1 MSQSQGFETEFD
13 VVVIGAGHAGTEA
26 AVAAARLGVRVG
38 LITSSLETIGQMS
51 CNPAIGGVAKST
63 VVREVDALGG
73 IMAKATDLAMIQFR
87 MLNRSKGPAVLAP
100 RAQCDRDLYAA
111 AVDYVGVANLFTF
124 MKTIPPYWKPFL
136 DMFHEMVGDPEKD
149 KELFSAESPVM
160 HADKIKTPL
169 FIAQGAQDPRV
180 NKAESDQMVEALRK
194 RGVTGETLLQL
205 LETRLDNIIF
215 RLGLANTRSAA
226 RQLVSHG
233 HVLVNGRSVNI
244 ASYNVK
250 AGDDIMI
257 KDKPK
262 SRQLALRNLE
272 LTQIAPVPDWLTVDR
287 DAFSGK
293 VARIPSRDEMQPMVN
308 EQLIVELYSR

>member
-1 MSQSQGFETEFD
+1 MARYTGPKTK
-13 VVVIGAGHAGTEA
+13 
-26 AVAAARLGVRVG
+26 VARRYGVPLFG
-38 LITSSLETIGQMS
+38 PSKSLERKNYPPGMHGPKGSRRKQS
-51 CNPAIGGVAKST
+51 DYAI
-63 VVREVDALGG
+63 ALGEKQKLRYQYG
-73 IMAKATDLAMIQFR
+73 LLERQFR
-87 MLNRSKGPAVLAP
+87 R
-100 RAQCDRDLYAA
+100 
-111 AVDYVGVANLFTF
+111 
-124 MKTIPPYWKPFL
+124 I
-136 DMFHEMVGDPEKD
+136 FH
-149 KELFSAESPVM
+149 S
-160 HADKIKTPL
+160 
-169 FIAQGAQDPRV
+169 
-180 NKAESDQMVEALRK
+180 ALRK

-272 LTQIAPVPDWLTVDR
+272 LTQIAPVPEWLTVDR

-293 VARIPSRDEMQPMVN
+293 IARIPSRDEMQPMVN